1 VASGLEKVKDAFKR
15 FFEAIANFFKKL
27 FNRRSD
33 EKMGQDPDDF
43 DEDLDKPEEEHEEEE
58 VAPPPPPKPIASK
71 KPAAAKPAAAKP
83 ISSKKPAGGG
93 GGKSVSLYFMSTI
106 GPGEKKQK
114 LLVNTGNQV
123 GAIKQTVGNM
133 FGLDPEDFHLSHG
146 GVTLDEGVPLSNY
159 SVQDGDTLLLIPAST
174 AGM

>member
-1 VASGLEKVKDAFKR
+1 MANSLKVVKDAFKR
-15 FFEAIANFFKKL
+15 FFEAIAAFFKNL
-27 FNRRSD
+27 FKKRSD
-33 EKMGQDPDDF
+33 DKMGQDPDDF
-43 DEDLDKPEEEHEEEE
+43 DEDLGKPEEEPVVEE
-58 VAPPPPPKPIASK
+58 APKPIVSK
-71 KPAAAKPAAAKP
+71 KPAAAKP

-93 GGKSVSLYFMSTI
+93 GGGKSVSVYFQSTI

>member
-1 VASGLEKVKDAFKR
+1 MVATGLEKVKGAFKR
-15 FFEAIANFFKKL
+15 FFEAIATFFKNL
-27 FNRRSD
+27 FKKRSD
-33 EKMGQDPDDF
+33 DKMGQDPEDF
-43 DEDLDKPEEEHEEEE
+43 DEDLEKPAEEPEEEI
-58 VAPPPPPKPIASK
+58 VKPAPKPIASK
-71 KPAAAKPAAAKP
+71 KPAPAKT

-93 GGKSVSLYFMSTI
+93 GGKNVSLYFMSTI

-133 FGLDPEDFHLSHG
+133 FGLEPEDFHLSHG
-146 GVTLDEGVPLSNY
+146 GVTLDEGLPLSNY

-174 AGM
+174 AGTY

>member
-1 VASGLEKVKDAFKR
+1 
-15 FFEAIANFFKKL
+15 
-27 FNRRSD
+27 
-33 EKMGQDPDDF
+33 MGQDPEDF
-43 DEDLDKPEEEHEEEE
+43 DEDLGKPEEEPVVEE
-58 VAPPPPPKPIASK
+58 APKPIVSK
-71 KPAAAKPAAAKP
+71 KPAAAKPITA
-83 ISSKKPAGGG
+83 KKPAGGG

-146 GVTLDEGVPLSNY
+146 GVTLDEGLPLSNY
-159 SVQDGDTLLLIPAST
+159 NVQDGDTLLLIPAST